1 MPYVRITRNKSD
13 GPIDKLSWSRSRAC
27 NHRPM
32 PAARATDLPDA
43 EVVAALKRGDQA
55 VFAELVDAYS
65 PGLLRMARMFV
76 RDRAVAEE
84 VVQETWLA
92 VLRGIDRFEGR
103 SSLKT
108 WIYRILMNTART
120 RGQREARSIP
130 FSAAAGDNDTS
141 VDPDRFLDAGHRF
154 AGDWTLG
161 PAEWQTPEEELL
173 QGETRDAILRAIE
186 ELPPAQ
192 RAVIT
197 MRDVEGFPPAE
208 VSELLGITDGNQ
220 RVLLHR
226 ARSKVRGEL
235 ERYLGSVGARV

>member
-1 MPYVRITRNKSD
+1 MPTPS
-13 GPIDKLSWSRSRAC
+13 P
-27 NHRPM
+27 
-32 PAARATDLPDA
+32 TDA

-55 VFAELVDAYS
+55 VFAELVDEYS

-130 FSAAAGDNDTS
+130 FSAAAGGDESS
-141 VDPDRFLDAGHRF
+141 VDPDRFLDGGERLAGRW
-154 AGDWTLG
+154 ALG
-161 PAEWQTPEEELL
+161 PGEWQTPEQELL
-173 QGETRDAILRAIE
+173 QGETRDAILRAIDD
-186 ELPPAQ
+186 LPASQ

-208 VSELLGITDGNQ
+208 VSELLGISDGNQ

-226 ARSKVRGEL
+226 ARSKVRAAIEAEL
-235 ERYLGSVGARV
+235 GAFEPNDGTLESS

>member
-1 MPYVRITRNKSD
+1 MARP
-13 GPIDKLSWSRSRAC
+13 RAL
-27 NHRPM
+27 
-32 PAARATDLPDA
+32 ALPDA
-43 EVVAALKRGDQA
+43 ETVRALKRGDES
-55 VFAELVDAYS
+55 VFAGLVDAYS
-65 PGLLRMARMFV
+65 PGLMRMAQTFV

-108 WIYRILMNTART
+108 WIFRILINTAKT

-130 FSAAAGDNDTS
+130 FSAAASADEPS
-141 VDPDRFLDAGHRF
+141 VDADRFLDAGHRY
-154 AGDWTLG
+154 AGAWMLG
-161 PAEWQTPEEELL
+161 PSDWRTPEDELL
-173 QGETRDAILRAIE
+173 DGETRDAILRAIDD
-186 ELPPAQ
+186 LPEAQ

-208 VSELLGITDGNQ
+208 VSGALGISDGNQ

-226 ARSKVRGEL
+226 ARSKVRAAIESHLGATEPNPYVL
-235 ERYLGSVGARV
+235 EPS

>member
-1 MPYVRITRNKSD
+1 
-13 GPIDKLSWSRSRAC
+13 
-27 NHRPM
+27 M

-84 VVQETWLA
+84 VVQETWLG

-130 FSAAAGDNDTS
+130 FSAAAGGDEPS
-141 VDPDRFLDAGHRF
+141 VDPDRFLDGNQRLSGH
-154 AGDWTLG
+154 WTLG
-161 PAEWQTPEEELL
+161 PGEWPTPEQELL

-186 ELPPAQ
+186 ELPPSQ

-208 VSELLGITDGNQ
+208 VSELLGISDGNQ

-226 ARSKVRGEL
+226 ARSKVRAAIEDEL
-235 ERYLGSVGARV
+235 GAVEPNDGTLESS

>member
-1 MPYVRITRNKSD
+1 MSP
-13 GPIDKLSWSRSRAC
+13 
-27 NHRPM
+27 
-32 PAARATDLPDA
+32 ARATDLPDA

-84 VVQETWLA
+84 VVQETWLG

-130 FSAAAGDNDTS
+130 FSAAAGGDEAS
-141 VDPDRFLDAGHRF
+141 VDPDRFLDAGNRL
-154 AGDWTLG
+154 AGDWTLA
-161 PAEWQTPEEELL
+161 PREWQTPEEELL

-186 ELPPAQ
+186 DLPPAQ

-226 ARSKVRGEL
+226 ARSKVRSAIEAEL
-235 ERYLGSVGARV
+235 GAVEPVKAQ